1 MLRQRNVDKKDV
13 KSMYRATALGNYSSV
28 DFETKTSVQ
37 DPYHLISLLF
47 EKGCVLLRQAEEQ
60 LKKHDSEGFFA
71 STSHAM
77 QFVIGLREILDL
89 ENGGDLA
96 AQLYETYTAIGL
108 SLSKARTD
116 QDLESIEKLYTALNE
131 LRDGWETIK

>member
-37 DPYHLISLLF
+37 DPYRLISLLF

-60 LKKHDSEGFFA
+60 LKRDDSEGFFA
-71 STSHAM
+71 ST
-77 QFVIGLREILDL
+77 
-89 ENGGDLA
+89 
-96 AQLYETYTAIGL
+96 T
-108 SLSKARTD
+108 
-116 QDLESIEKLYTALNE
+116 
-131 LRDGWETIK
+131 

>member
-1 MLRQRNVDKKDV
+1 
-13 KSMYRATALGNYSSV
+13 MYRNSALESYSRV
-28 DFETKTSVQ
+28 DIETKTSI
-37 DPYHLISLLF
+37 DNPHHMISLLF
-47 EKGCVLLRQAEEQ
+47 EKGCMLLRQSTEQ

-77 QFVIGLREILDL
+77 QIVIGLREILDI

-116 QDLESIEKLYTALNE
+116 QDFESIEKLYTALNE
-131 LRDGWETIK
+131 LREGWETIK

>member
-1 MLRQRNVDKKDV
+1 MLRQPSVDKKDV
-13 KSMYRATALGNYSSV
+13 KSIYRATALGSYSSV

-60 LKKHDSEGFFA
+60 LKRDDSEGFFA

-77 QFVIGLREILDL
+77 QIVIGLREILDL

-131 LRDGWETIK
+131 LREGWETIK

>member
-1 MLRQRNVDKKDV
+1 
-13 KSMYRATALGNYSSV
+13 MYRNSALESYSRV
-28 DFETKTSVQ
+28 DIETKTTI
-37 DPYHLISLLF
+37 DNPHHMISLLF
-47 EKGCVLLRQAEEQ
+47 EKGCVLLRQSTEQ
-60 LKKHDSEGFFA
+60 LKRDDSEGFFA

-77 QFVIGLREILDL
+77 QIVIGLREILDL

-96 AQLYETYTAIGL
+96 TQLYETYTAIGL

-131 LRDGWETIK
+131 LREGWETIK

>member
-1 MLRQRNVDKKDV
+1 
-13 KSMYRATALGNYSSV
+13 MYRNSALDSYSRV
-28 DFETKTSVQ
+28 DIETKTTI
-37 DPYHLISLLF
+37 DNPHHMISLLF
-47 EKGCVLLRQAEEQ
+47 EKGCVLLRQSTEQ
-60 LKKHDSEGFFA
+60 LKRDDSEGFFA

-77 QFVIGLREILDL
+77 QIVIGLREILDL

-131 LRDGWETIK
+131 LREGWETIK

>member
-1 MLRQRNVDKKDV
+1 
-13 KSMYRATALGNYSSV
+13 MYRATALGNYSSV

-37 DPYHLISLLF
+37 DPYHLVSLLF

-60 LKKHDSEGFFA
+60 LKRDDSEGFFN

-77 QFVIGLREILDL
+77 QIVLGLREILDI

-131 LRDGWETIK
+131 LREGWETIK

>member
-1 MLRQRNVDKKDV
+1 
-13 KSMYRATALGNYSSV
+13 MYRNSALESYSRV
-28 DFETKTSVQ
+28 DVETKTSI
-37 DPYHLISLLF
+37 DNPHHMISLLF
-47 EKGCVLLRQAEEQ
+47 EKGCVLLRQSTEQ
-60 LKKHDSEGFFA
+60 LKRDDSEGFFA

-77 QFVIGLREILDL
+77 QIVIGLREILDVK
-89 ENGGDLA
+89 NGGDLA

-131 LRDGWETIK
+131 LREGWETIK

>member
-1 MLRQRNVDKKDV
+1 
-13 KSMYRATALGNYSSV
+13 
-28 DFETKTSVQ
+28 
-37 DPYHLISLLF
+37 
-47 EKGCVLLRQAEEQ
+47 
-60 LKKHDSEGFFA
+60 
-71 STSHAM
+71 M
-77 QFVIGLREILDL
+77 QIVIGLREILDL

-131 LRDGWETIK
+131 LREGWETIK

>member
-1 MLRQRNVDKKDV
+1 
-13 KSMYRATALGNYSSV
+13 MYRNSALESYSRV
-28 DFETKTSVQ
+28 DVETKTSI
-37 DPYHLISLLF
+37 DNPHHMISLLF
-47 EKGCVLLRQAEEQ
+47 EKGCVLLRQTTEQ
-60 LKKHDSEGFFA
+60 LKRDDSEGFFA

-77 QFVIGLREILDL
+77 QIVIGLREILDVK
-89 ENGGDLA
+89 NGGDLA

-131 LRDGWETIK
+131 LREGWETIK

>member
-77 QFVIGLREILDL
+77 QIVLGLREILDL

-96 AQLYETYTAIGL
+96 AQLYEAYTAIAS
-108 SLSKARTD
+108 SLAKARTEK
-116 QDLESIEKLYTALNE
+116 DLVSITKLYTALTE
-131 LRDGWETIK
+131 LREGWETIK